1 MKADTPLNVAQRS
14 FPKGLDGHDFEFK
27 TKITG
32 PDDKNYDLI
41 RKRFGI
47 TSSTIIINSAQCKGC
62 GISFLYRQGSKD
74 WTCTLYALPNAN
86 KIAESC
92 SEYHKLINKEIER
105 LESSDSNGHDFKT
118 WLSDYH
124 EILRECKTCGAS
136 GHDVVDDCSFF
147 LNTESKMPKTSHSF
161 NKESNC
167 YGVRLKCSCGF
178 YISRH
183 RGLWTFGIS
192 DESGAV
198 LETSDGN
205 WHCSGRVK
213 TEDIEKSKHFHKTCE
228 SVKGMLSMES
238 AIG

>member
-1 MKADTPLNVAQRS
+1 MQADTPLDVARES
-14 FPKGLDGHDFEFK
+14 FPKDLEGHDFEFK
-27 TKITG
+27 SKIFEA
-32 PDDKNYDLI
+32 DDNLYDHF
-41 RKRFGI
+41 RQKYQI
-47 TSSTIIINSAQCKGC
+47 TSETIIINSAECKDC
-62 GISFLYRQGSKD
+62 GISFLYQMRSKV
-74 WTCTLYALPNAN
+74 WSCTRYAFPSSG

-92 SEYHKLINKEIER
+92 SKYKGLINKEIER

-118 WLSDYH
+118 WLSDSH
-124 EILRECKTCGAS
+124 DILRECKTCGAS

-147 LNTESKMPKTSHSF
+147 LNTESKIPKTSHSF

-183 RGLWTFGIS
+183 RGLWMFGIS

-205 WHCSGRVK
+205 WHCSGQVK
-213 TEDIEKSKHFHKTCE
+213 TEDIEKSKHFHKNCE
-228 SVKGMLSMES
+228 SVKRMLSMES